1 MDREGLPAAEALG
14 DFLGFCRGQ
23 SVLSYGNDMVVL
35 GENVGWARSRGEEVK
50 NGFLDAHF
58 LNIRPWLNSIAS
70 ATSASNVGRLW
81 QDLDLP
87 KPAPGKEHSALFDC
101 YSFASAL
108 EHLSEGGSRLPE
120 FLPLTNQAAN
130 KAPDTPSAH
139 FAQRGRCRK
148 RRKTVWSASPLTA
161 LRGLVLWPRT
171 AFSSFSYV
179 GLMASSRAVPNL
191 RAMFFTYLR
200 RELRRRRKAALVVA
214 SGLALGIALVIVVNS
229 VSSGMGKAQDK
240 VLQSLYGL
248 GTDMTVTKAATPTAS
263 GSQQPRFQFD
273 ANNNDDSK
281 TQSSDRV
288 MVQGFTTLASTTVTK
303 VAGQKGVSDAVGG
316 LSLNVVKVDGQF
328 TRGQFQQ
335 NQGSGTGGGGNRGG
349 GTGAPQGEVTGG
361 GANFNINSYS
371 VYGTDVTKPAL
382 GPLTSSKI
390 TSGRTFT
397 TAEANSKVV
406 VADSAYAKE
415 KKLKVGST
423 VTIKSVKYKVIG
435 IATATSGDAA
445 ANLYVPLKQ
454 AQTLSGDTNKVT
466 TIYVKATDS
475 QQISAVK
482 KTITSNVSGTTV
494 TTSAD
499 LADTVSGSLST
510 ASSLATSVGKWLSI
524 AVLIAA
530 FLVAGL
536 LTSSA
541 VSRRVR
547 EFGTLKAL
555 GWKSGRV
562 TRQVVGEAIVNGQL
576 WSAASSA
583 SRSAWRARTS
593 SPRSARPSRPP
604 WAAPVVPAARAAV
617 PVAAASAA
625 ADRPRPRPST

>member
-1 MDREGLPAAEALG
+1 
-14 DFLGFCRGQ
+14 
-23 SVLSYGNDMVVL
+23 
-35 GENVGWARSRGEEVK
+35 
-50 NGFLDAHF
+50 
-58 LNIRPWLNSIAS
+58 
-70 ATSASNVGRLW
+70 
-81 QDLDLP
+81 
-87 KPAPGKEHSALFDC
+87 
-101 YSFASAL
+101 
-108 EHLSEGGSRLPE
+108 
-120 FLPLTNQAAN
+120 
-130 KAPDTPSAH
+130 
-139 FAQRGRCRK
+139 
-148 RRKTVWSASPLTA
+148 
-161 LRGLVLWPRT
+161 
-171 AFSSFSYV
+171 
-179 GLMASSRAVPNL
+179 
-191 RAMFFTYLR
+191 MFFTYLR

-248 GTDMTVTKAATPTAS
+248 GTDMTVTKAATPAAS

-328 TRGQFQQ
+328 TRGQFRQ

-349 GTGAPQGEVTGG
+349 GGGGGAPQGEVTGG
-361 GANFNINSYS
+361 GANFNINAYT

-397 TAEANSKVV
+397 TAETDAKVV

-445 ANLYVPLKQ
+445 ANLYIPLTQ
-454 AQTLSGDTNKVT
+454 AQTLSGDKDKVT

-524 AVLIAA
+524 AVLVAA

-562 TRQVVGEAIVNGQL
+562 TRQVVGEAIVNGL
-576 WSAASSA
+576 VGGVLGIALGLAGAYVVTAISPTLSA
-583 SRSAWRARTS
+583 SLGSTGGGGRAGGPGGGGGGFGGPGRQAAAKTLDVALTAPVNATTIALAVGLAVAGGLIAGAFGGWRASRL
-593 SPRSARPSRPP
+593 RP
-604 WAAPVVPAARAAV
+604 
-617 PVAAASAA
+617 
-625 ADRPRPRPST
+625 ADALRRVE